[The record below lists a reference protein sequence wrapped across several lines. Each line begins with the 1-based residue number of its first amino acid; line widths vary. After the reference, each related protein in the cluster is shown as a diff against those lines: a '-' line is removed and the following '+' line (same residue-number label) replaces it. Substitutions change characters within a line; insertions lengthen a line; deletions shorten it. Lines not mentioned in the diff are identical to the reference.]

1 MALELSHC
9 SPLQPQLS
17 QPELL
22 GILLTALHLQ
32 DGELDPPT
40 RTVGPRAAGAPP
52 SREVV
57 LLIERAH
64 RSELLGWRGAVF
76 LASDCLARAHRV

>member
-1 MALELSHC
+1 MALGSATAH
-9 SPLQPQLS
+9 PLQRQS

-22 GILLTALHLQ
+22 SILLTALHLQ
-32 DGELDPPT
+32 NGELDPPT
-40 RTVGPRAAGAPP
+40 RTVGPPAAGAPP